1 MQVKMA
7 GSPMNLVGS
16 VPAVGGAAP
25 SFTVVAGDLSAVTQ
39 SDLKGTRVFIT
50 VPSIDTPVC
59 DTEVRRFN
67 KEAAALGNISINV
80 ISMDL
85 PFAQAVDLCHF
96 QQLRIG
102 HADAGG
108 NAVPDHRQ
116 DHQNTDENRYKIPLQ
131 PDQHQNGKGCY
142 GGGLHRRHHRG
153 DEAVRQ
159 GHRAGQHRQND
170 AEAHGDHRTHQ
181 DPPDGKQGDLPKLG
195 GQRQFSQPPQHHD
208 GCGQQEKII
217 HAQGQ
222 NMPCCHPKKDGR
234 QDFYR

>member
-67 KEAAALGNISINV
+67 KEAAALGNVSINV

-85 PFAQAVDLCHF
+85 PFAQARWCGAVGIDAVKLYSDYKDRAFGKAFGVMIEELGLLARAIFIVDEKDVVRYV
-96 QQLRIG
+96 QVV
-102 HADAGG
+102 DE
-108 NAVPDHRQ
+108 VTSEPDY
-116 DHQNTDENRYKIPLQ
+116 DEVLATLKSL
-131 PDQHQNGKGCY
+131 
-142 GGGLHRRHHRG
+142 
-153 DEAVRQ
+153 
-159 GHRAGQHRQND
+159 
-170 AEAHGDHRTHQ
+170 
-181 DPPDGKQGDLPKLG
+181 
-195 GQRQFSQPPQHHD
+195 
-208 GCGQQEKII
+208 
-217 HAQGQ
+217 
-222 NMPCCHPKKDGR
+222 
-234 QDFYR
+234 